1 MRWEFCFSG
10 SFCGA
15 LWGQG
20 KQRASGQGGRLRN
33 IVWKRKRDGER
44 MKRKFRIEKERLL
57 FDNRALAALI
67 LPLIVEQFLA
77 VLVGMADSVMVASVG
92 EAAVSGVSLVD
103 NIMVLFI
110 NLFAALATGGAVIA
124 GQYLGQKNEKQACRA
139 ATQIVWLTTIL
150 ALVIMALI
158 YCAKW
163 FILHVVFGQI
173 DAEVMG
179 HADTYLMIV
188 TASVPFIALYNAGAA
203 VFRVMG
209 NSRISM
215 QVAIVMNVINVAG
228 NATLIYGFHR
238 GTEGVAIPTLV
249 SRITAAVLIIVL
261 LCRENQ
267 TIHIEKSFRW
277 HPDWTMVKRTLGL
290 GIPNGMENAMF
301 QLGKIIVLSLVST
314 FGTYAIAA
322 NAVCNA
328 VANFQIL
335 PGMAINLAI
344 TAVIARCVGA
354 GDYEQAEYFTRK
366 LIRLVYV
373 CIWAVN
379 LVILFL
385 LPFILWAY
393 NLSDIT
399 AETARG
405 ILYFHSMSACLIWP
419 VSFSLPSTL
428 RAAGDAKVTMIIAL
442 ASMWIF
448 RIVFSY
454 ILGGYFGLGVFG
466 VWIAMVIDW
475 CVRAVCMTVR
485 YKQGKWKLIHSI

>member
-1 MRWEFCFSG
+1 
-10 SFCGA
+10 
-15 LWGQG
+15 
-20 KQRASGQGGRLRN
+20 
-33 IVWKRKRDGER
+33 
-44 MKRKFRIEKERLL
+44 MKRKIKIERERLL

-67 LPLIVEQFLA
+67 LPLVVEQFLA

-103 NIMVLFI
+103 NIMILFI
-110 NLFAALATGGAVIA
+110 NLFSALATGGAVIA
-124 GQYLGQKNEKQACRA
+124 GQYLGQKNEKQSCGA
-139 ATQIVWLTTIL
+139 ATQIVWFTTL
-150 ALVIMALI
+150 MAVVIMALI

-173 DAEVMG
+173 DVEVMR
-179 HADTYLMIV
+179 HANTYLVIV
-188 TASVPFIALYNAGAA
+188 TASIPFIALYNAGAA

-215 QVAIVMNVINVAG
+215 QVAIIMNIVNVTG
-228 NATLIYGFHR
+228 NAVLIYGFHR

-261 LCRENQ
+261 LCREKY
-267 TIHIEKSFRW
+267 TIHIARSFRW
-277 HPDWTMVKRTLGL
+277 HPDWIMVKRILGI

-354 GDYEQAEYFTRK
+354 GDYEQAEYYTKK
-366 LIRLVYV
+366 LIKLVYV
-373 CIWAVN
+373 CMWAIN
-379 LVILFL
+379 IIILLLV
-385 LPFILWAY
+385 PFILWAY
-393 NLSDIT
+393 NLSYIT
-399 AETARG
+399 AETSRI
-405 ILYFHSMSACLIWP
+405 ILYFHAVSACVIWP

-442 ASMWIF
+442 VSMWIF

-454 ILGGYFGLGVFG
+454 VLGGYFGLGVFG
-466 VWIAMVIDW
+466 VWTAMVIDW
-475 CVRAVCMTVR
+475 CVRAACMTAR
-485 YKQGKWKLIHSI
+485 YRTGKWKLIHSI